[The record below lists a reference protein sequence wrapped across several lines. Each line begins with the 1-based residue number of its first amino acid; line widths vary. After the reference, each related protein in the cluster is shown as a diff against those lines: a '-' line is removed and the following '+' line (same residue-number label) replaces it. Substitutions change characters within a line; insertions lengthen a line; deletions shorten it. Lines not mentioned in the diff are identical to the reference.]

1 VKTSKYVCV
10 VGKNSDRPKLQL
22 GHVPVEIER
31 KFLVA
36 NDGWRQSAVR
46 SVDIRDGLIAAYKD
60 RKVRVRIAGD
70 IATVAIKG
78 PRIGIVRPEFEYE
91 IPIADAE
98 RMLSTICRDDTLQKQ
113 RFFVENAEATW
124 HVDVYS
130 GILQGVV
137 IAEVELPHATQ
148 ELTLPRWI
156 GKEITGDSFYKKINM
171 RARALKAHRL
181 GLSPEL
187 RDDGGEANITHR
199 LKEAKSEEEKP
210 PLEMEWRRDG
220 SSWLWHSA
228 EGEFVIA
235 PAEIGGAAYFQ
246 LTYEGWTTLEQI
258 GINDCDDPVDELKQR
273 AQRHFARLV
282 EEIRKANH
290 AR

>member
-1 VKTSKYVCV
+1 MKTSI
-10 VGKNSDRPKLQL
+10 NTSFRPKLQPRPS
-22 GHVPVEIER
+22 PVEIER

-36 NDGWRQSAVR
+36 NDAWRQSAVR
-46 SVDIRDGLIAAYKD
+46 SVSIRDGLIAVYQD
-60 RKVRVRIAGD
+60 RKVRVRISGD

-98 RMLSTICRDDTLQKQ
+98 RMLSAICRDDTLEKQ
-113 RFFVENAEATW
+113 RFFVENAGATW
-124 HVDVYS
+124 HVDVYG

-137 IAEVELPHATQ
+137 IAEIELQQETQ
-148 ELTLPRWI
+148 ELILPGWV
-156 GKEITGDSFYKKINM
+156 GKEVTGDSFYKKINM
-171 RARALKAHRL
+171 RARALKAHRQ
-181 GLSPEL
+181 GLSHEI
-187 RDDGGEANITHR
+187 RDHGGKADISQRN
-199 LKEAKSEEEKP
+199 KKAKSEEEQP
-210 PLEMEWRRDG
+210 PLEADWQRDG
-220 SSWLWHSA
+220 SSFLWYSP
-228 EGEFVIA
+228 EGEFVIE

-273 AQRHFARLV
+273 AQRHLARLV
-282 EEIRKANH
+282 EEMRKASR